1 MTKPRLAAFAI
12 ALLVVSAPAMM
23 ARASVAPAP
32 CTIWHRFVPGPIV
45 NGHRR
50 QPTLGEVESRLQ
62 ELQALR
68 KRNADTCA
76 TVLLNGKTIAQ
87 GSPGAGSTDQVAV
100 SDSSS
105 LSGTQ

>member
-1 MTKPRLAAFAI
+1 MKSPVVAFAVSMI
-12 ALLVVSAPAMM
+12 LLSAPA
-23 ARASVAPAP
+23 AIAQTGVGPAA
-32 CTIWHRFVPGPIV
+32 CVIWHRFAPGPIV
-45 NGHRR
+45 HGHRR